1 MNKIKKYQ
9 ILFSSCILSLL
20 FSFTLQQEVESY
32 YVYSDYF
39 KHGIPSGFMGEKDG
53 KSMKIDIN
61 CKENPF
67 KGENCMK
74 ITTDNSE
81 AWRGLHIQFTG
92 AWNVS
97 LRADQKLP
105 DLSTYEKL
113 EFYARA
119 DESESGPYILPEI
132 GVGGGG
138 SDLSEE
144 KINETFL
151 EIGPEWKKYSINI
164 KGADLARVNTLV
176 YMVLP
181 TGTIYFD
188 EIRFIKKIKN

>member
-1 MNKIKKYQ
+1 MAVV
-9 ILFSSCILSLL
+9 
-20 FSFTLQQEVESY
+20 FSFALPQDVESY
-32 YVYSDYF
+32 YIYSDYF
-39 KHGIPSGFMGEKDG
+39 KHGIPTGFMGEKDG

-61 CKENPF
+61 WKDKPF
-67 KGENCMK
+67 KGDNCMK

-97 LRADQKLP
+97 IRPDQKLP
-105 DLSTYEKL
+105 DLSTFEKL

-119 DESESGPYILPEI
+119 EETEAGPYILPEI

-138 SDLSEE
+138 GELSEE
-144 KINETFL
+144 KVSDTFL
-151 EIGPEWKKYSINI
+151 EIGTEWKKYSISI
-164 KGADLARVNTLV
+164 KGADLARVNTLL

-181 TGTIYFD
+181 TGTIYLD
-188 EIRFIKKIKN
+188 EIRFVKKIKN

>member
-1 MNKIKKYQ
+1 MAVV
-9 ILFSSCILSLL
+9 
-20 FSFTLQQEVESY
+20 FSFALPQEVESY
-32 YVYSDYF
+32 YIYSDYF
-39 KHGIPSGFMGEKDG
+39 KHGIPTGFMGEKDG

-61 CKENPF
+61 WKDKPF
-67 KGENCMK
+67 KGDNCMK

-97 LRADQKLP
+97 LRPDQKLA

-119 DESESGPYILPEI
+119 EETEAGPYILPEI

-138 SDLSEE
+138 GELSEE
-144 KINETFL
+144 KVSDTFL
-151 EIGPEWKKYSINI
+151 EIGTDWKKYSINI
-164 KGADLARVNTLV
+164 KGADLARVNTLL

-181 TGTIYFD
+181 TGTIYLD
-188 EIRFIKKIKN
+188 EIRFVKKIKN

>member
-1 MNKIKKYQ
+1 MKKFPIIFFSCLLAL
-9 ILFSSCILSLL
+9 IL
-20 FSFTLQQEVESY
+20 SFTLQQEVESY
-32 YVYSDYF
+32 YVYSDNF
-39 KHGIPSGFMGEKDG
+39 NHGIPTGFMGERDG

-61 CKENPF
+61 CKDKPY

-97 LRADQKLP
+97 LRADQKLA
-105 DLSTYEKL
+105 DLSAYEKL

-119 DESESGPYILPEI
+119 EETESGPYILPEI

-138 SDLSEE
+138 ADLSEE
-144 KINETFL
+144 KVNDTYL
-151 EIGPEWKKYSINI
+151 EIGTEWKKYSINI
-164 KGADLARVNTLV
+164 KGADLARVNTLL

-181 TGTIYFD
+181 TGTLYFD